1 MGKNISTRKS
11 LTTNKVSHSNIKT
24 KSRQKVNLQNYT
36 IDGVKVRLSTRE
48 ARTLNKWFYSNKF
61 L

>member
-48 ARTLNKWFYSNKF
+48 ARTLNK
-61 L
+61 